1 MNSRVSASSTCLAAA
16 ALILLL
22 GGCASSSESA
32 GRAEVTEEQA
42 AEASVVEVFQTARA
56 VTLQRADGQRLT
68 VTCGP
73 EVRNFD
79 RINVGDKV
87 KALYR
92 MTLAVR
98 VLRPDEPD
106 TMPSAQAATARA
118 AVGAEPGAG
127 VAAGVAMTV
136 KVESV
141 DAEKHVVVFT
151 DPDGRRRTVRAQR
164 DEGKRFVEGLKS
176 GDRVEIVHREGVALS
191 VE

>member
-1 MNSRVSASSTCLAAA
+1 MNFRVPASRLAAA
-16 ALILLL
+16 ALVVLL
-22 GGCASSSESA
+22 GGCASTSESA

-42 AEASVVEVFQTARA
+42 AEASVVEVLQAARA

-106 TMPSAQAATARA
+106 TMPSSQAAVARA

-127 VAAGVAMTV
+127 VAAGLAMTV

-164 DEGKRFVEGLKS
+164 DEGKRFVEGLKP

>member
-1 MNSRVSASSTCLAAA
+1 MNTRVSAASTRPGAL

-22 GGCASSSESA
+22 AGCASSSESS
-32 GRAEVTEEQA
+32 GRAEVTEEQS
-42 AEASVVEVFQTARA
+42 AEAAVVEVFHAARA
-56 VTLQRADGQRLT
+56 VTLERADGQRLT

-79 RINVGDKV
+79 RINAGDKV
-87 KALYR
+87 KAMYR

-106 TMPSAQAATARA
+106 TMPSVQSAAARA
-118 AVGAEPGAG
+118 AVGAEPGGG
-127 VAAGVAMTV
+127 VAAGTAMTV

-141 DAEKHVVVFT
+141 DAEKHIVVFT
-151 DPDGRRRTVRAQR
+151 DPEGRRRTVRAQR
-164 DEGKRFVEGLKS
+164 DEGKRFVEGLKP
-176 GDRVEIVHREGVALS
+176 GDRVEIVHREGIALS